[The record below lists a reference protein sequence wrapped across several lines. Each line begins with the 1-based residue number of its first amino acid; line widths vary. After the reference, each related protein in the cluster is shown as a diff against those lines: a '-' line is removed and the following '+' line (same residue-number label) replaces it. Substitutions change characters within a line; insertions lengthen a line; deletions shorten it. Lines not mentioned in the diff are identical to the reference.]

1 MYYHQKLIISGIYFE
16 HYKYEKSLKRDF
28 KRKKK
33 EKGEVEH
40 QQMIIDDLI
49 KTEAEIA
56 EAKHIKREKRKD
68 SMSRTRTQL
77 RRNINSNSDLT
88 KFVTLTFEENIL
100 EVKIANRHFNKF
112 IMRLE
117 YKYPDLKYISVIE
130 FQKERG
136 KKNGDD
142 GAVHYHF
149 LCNLPYIKNKLLREI
164 WGLGFVKIN
173 KIKNVN
179 NVGAYVCGY
188 MQEEMTDPRL
198 FNKKKYFYSK
208 NIEKSTTIFDSEI
221 IEKVFSEFGLD
232 SLKPDFESDF
242 SNEFVGNVTYKSYKL
257 KK

>member
-1 MYYHQKLIISGIYFE
+1 MYYQQKLIISGIYFE

-33 EKGEVEH
+33 EKVEIEH
-40 QQMIIDDLI
+40 QQMLIDDII
-49 KTEAEIA
+49 KTEQELK
-56 EAKHIKREKRKD
+56 EAKYIKREKRID
-68 SMSRTRTQL
+68 SMARTRTQL
-77 RRNINSNSDLT
+77 RRNINSNPDLT
-88 KFVTLTFEENIL
+88 KFVTLTFEKNIL
-100 EVKIANRHFNKF
+100 EVEIANRHFNKF

-142 GAVHYHF
+142 GTVHYHF

-164 WGLGFVKIN
+164 WGHGYVKIN
-173 KIKNVN
+173 KIKDID

-208 NIEKSTTIFDSEI
+208 NIEKPIEI
-221 IEKVFSEFGLD
+221 YDNKEIENTFGYYNLSD
-232 SLKPDFESDF
+232 IKPDYEAPF
-242 SNEFVGNVTYKSYKL
+242 SNEFIGNVTYKLFKL
-257 KK
+257 KL